1 MTLAIELRDTG
12 IRLASADGVLAESPG
27 YALVDAR
34 NLLIGE
40 PALRRSRLDPRH
52 ATNRFWQR
60 LSMDPVAHPH
70 PSARTQADL
79 VHVHLLHLWEAAES
93 DDEEI
98 IFAIPG
104 HYSRE
109 QMALLLGIVRE
120 CPFRAVGLVDAAV
133 AAIGEIQPD
142 AERVLH
148 VDALLHQGILTRLEG
163 GDDWRRES
171 VVDQPALGLAALRDA
186 WINLIADV
194 FIRETRFDPLH
205 DAATEQRLFD
215 RLDDWITA
223 LVDQPEVQVELE
235 SGDQVYRVEL
245 DRKRLVDRVAPRYQA
260 LREALDQSLDGAS
273 GVLLL
278 GAELARL
285 PGLIDLIAESD
296 RFDVRVMAGDAAVR
310 GALRHEQGIRQEGD
324 ALRFITRLPRTPT
337 ESWTPTERSESWTP
351 TEPGTPT
358 GRSESWTPTDR
369 SGVDVGVQAPGA
381 VGVQA
386 SEDMGV
392 QTNVQTDEDVGV
404 QGPTHVLVEDTAWPL
419 TAGRLAIG
427 GPEGIGGNRWTA
439 PLGELERT
447 SDGWQLVDERGR
459 REPMEAGL
467 ARVLGPERVLV
478 TLIRV
483 RPEV

>member
-12 IRLASADGVLAESPG
+12 VRLASADGVLAESPG

-40 PALRRSRLDPRH
+40 QALRRCRLDPRH

-60 LSMDPVAHPH
+60 LSMDPVTHPH

-79 VHVHLLHLWEAAES
+79 VHGHLLHLWETAGS

-148 VDALLHQGILTRLEG
+148 VDALLHQGIITRLEG

-186 WINLIADV
+186 WINQIADV

-223 LVDQPEVQVELE
+223 LVDRPEVQVELE
-235 SGDQVYRVEL
+235 TGNQVYRVEL
-245 DRKRLVDRVAPRYQA
+245 DRQQLVDRVAPRYQA

-285 PGLIDLIAESD
+285 PGLIDLIAESG
-296 RFDVRVMAGDAAVR
+296 RFDVRVMTGDAAVR
-310 GALRHEQGIRQEGD
+310 GALRHESGIRQDGD
-324 ALRFITRLPRTPT
+324 ALRFITRLPRTPIRSGTPTSQSRTPT
-337 ESWTPTERSESWTP
+337 ESWTPTGSS
-351 TEPGTPT
+351 
-358 GRSESWTPTDR
+358 D
-369 SGVDVGVQAPGA
+369 VDVGVQAPGDVGIQA
-381 VGVQA
+381 SQAPDDVGVQA
-386 SEDMGV
+386 ADDGSG
-392 QTNVQTDEDVGV
+392 DVGV
-404 QGPTHVLVEDTAWPL
+404 QAPTHVLVEDTAWPL
-419 TAGRLAIG
+419 TAEQLTIG
-427 GPEGIGGNRWTA
+427 GPDGIGRDRWPTT
-439 PLGELERT
+439 LGELERT
-447 SDGWQLVDERGR
+447 PEGWQLMDARGR

-483 RPEV
+483 RPEI